1 VSGTGERMVCSE
13 WSVAT
18 VAVNLD
24 QIILVDGGPQACLRA
39 LIMCEKTPTIVML
52 FMVNPR

>member
-1 VSGTGERMVCSE
+1 MVCSE

>member
-1 VSGTGERMVCSE
+1 MSGTGERMVCSE